1 MNTLQIEDRIR
12 AATRAAAHTVAPN
25 SVPPLRLPA
34 DRLFRRRSRSLASV
48 WGRWLAPI
56 AAAAAVVAVAVAM
69 VTVGRT
75 ANRAPVDS
83 GGVPSARPGPVR
95 MGPPI
100 SSYVASG
107 RVPRYYVSIE
117 SHGDPNFHPSY
128 AVVRAT
134 STGAAL
140 ETVVPAADG
149 TVVAVTA
156 AADDRTFV
164 LDTQPWDNA
173 NQAFAPRTFLL
184 LRLSPSGS
192 ELSQARLAVSVPGG
206 QLMTG
211 FALSPD
217 GRKLAIAV
225 QPDNDKREP
234 DLTQVKVIT
243 LATGVTRTWTANGT
257 IGFGA
262 DDARSLSWA
271 DNERTLAFDW
281 EGSGPGI
288 HTGVWLVNLSA
299 GGGSL
304 LADSRE
310 AVTLVNQSMAG
321 APVPSVSPLNGSASP
336 SSLAPTSVMAS
347 PSVGAGT
354 ASPSASLDPA
364 SPSASLAPATASA
377 SLAPATASAS
387 LAPATASASL
397 APATASAS
405 PISVAPLTTRPTCQE
420 DSIIT
425 PDGSTI
431 VCGAITPTK
440 ATGGASAA
448 ASADGSVAA
457 LLRRGA
463 ETEFIGYSVATGK
476 VARVLGH
483 WTFGSVG
490 ALSVEVLWSNA
501 SGSVLIGV
509 IPDGG
514 GGRVGVIS
522 GNEFTP
528 LPLSG
533 AASTP
538 MQSGTW

>member
-12 AATRAAAHTVAPN
+12 AATRAAADTVAPN

-34 DRLFRRRSRSLASV
+34 DRLLRARSGSLASV
-48 WGRWLAPI
+48 WGRWLAPM
-56 AAAAAVVAVAVAM
+56 AAAAAVVAVAAAM

-75 ANRAPVDS
+75 ANRAPVGS

-117 SHGDPNFHPSY
+117 SHGNPNSHPSY

-140 ETVVPAADG
+140 ETVVPAAGG

-164 LDTQPWDNA
+164 LDTQPWDSA

-184 LRLSPSGS
+184 LRLSSGGS
-192 ELSQARLAVSVPGG
+192 ELSQTRLAVSVPGG

-217 GRKLAIAV
+217 GRNLAIAV

-234 DLTQVKVIT
+234 DLTEVKVIT

-257 IGFGA
+257 IGFGP

-288 HTGVWLVNLSA
+288 RTGVWLVNLSA

-321 APVPSVSPLNGSASP
+321 APAPSASSLLNGSASP
-336 SSLAPTSVMAS
+336 SSLASPSSSAPTSVTVS
-347 PSVGAGT
+347 PSVSAGA
-354 ASPSASLDPA
+354 ASPSASLAPPSPSASLAPA

-377 SLAPATASAS
+377 SLAPAT
-387 LAPATASASL
+387 P
-397 APATASAS
+397 SAS
-405 PISVAPLTTRPTCQE
+405 PISAAPLTTRPTCQE

-431 VCGAITPTK
+431 VCGAITPIE
-440 ATGGASAA
+440 ATGSASAGA
-448 ASADGSVAA
+448 NGSVAA